1 MGGLQSKLPQ
11 RTQFV
16 GVLKSFHRV
25 DVIGPIATCSAKVV
39 GGKPVP
45 DEYAAY

>member
-1 MGGLQSKLPQ
+1 MGGLQSKVPR

-16 GVLKSFHRV
+16 GVLKSFRRV
-25 DVIGPIATCSAKVV
+25 NVIGLIATCSAKVV

-45 DEYAAY
+45 DEYVAY